1 VPVAAIAVIR
11 RTGVTEYWI
20 GLTASLW
27 FDASEL
33 HHLAPFPGFVGD
45 QPAKVGGREHEHIA
59 TQVGKPRL
67 DLGIGKPAL
76 ISLLSLST
84 MSAGVFF
91 GSPRPVRKLNS

>member
-1 VPVAAIAVIR
+1 LPPFAERALRNTTLDIDR
-11 RTGVTEYWI
+11 P
-20 GLTASLW
+20 
-27 FDASEL
+27 D
-33 HHLAPFPGFVGD
+33 HLAPFPGFVGD

-91 GSPRPVRKLNS
+91 GSPMPVRKLNF